1 MVSCTE
7 FIPFYSELFQFLEK
21 KEGHDG
27 VVRFWEYI
35 REKYV
40 EPRLGTLAAEK
51 GMAAC
56 WEYWSKSLNEEA
68 ADFTMTY
75 DEEAQEFSIDMRYC
89 PSRGLL
95 NHCQHIKPYHD
106 YCGHCAILYAPV
118 LARFGIKAEEDYSR
132 TDQAAC
138 SLKFFIPKPSKSTCT
153 G

>member
-7 FIPFYSELFQFLEK
+7 FIPFYSELFQFLDK
-21 KEGHDG
+21 KEGREG

-35 REKYV
+35 REEYV
-40 EPRLGTLAAEK
+40 EPRLGALAAEK
-51 GMAAC
+51 GIAAC

-75 DEEAQEFSIDMRYC
+75 DEEAREFSIDMRYC

-95 NHCQHIKPYHD
+95 NRCKHIKPYHD

-138 SLKFFIPKPSKSTCT
+138 GLKFFIPSPEKTPPA